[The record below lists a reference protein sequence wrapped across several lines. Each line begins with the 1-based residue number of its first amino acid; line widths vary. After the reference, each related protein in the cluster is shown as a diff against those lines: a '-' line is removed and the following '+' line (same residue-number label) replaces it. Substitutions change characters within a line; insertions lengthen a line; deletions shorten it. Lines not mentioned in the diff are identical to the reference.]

1 MIPIDLYWT
10 INHLADIFM
19 IEQSNWWKL
28 WRCFSDHWIQQASLS
43 AILLQRPWPL
53 TPTNNNLPKA
63 AIPADLDFSYII
75 YKIIYSKYWHWQ
87 LWLFIN
93 KQVSTISYHC
103 HLMWS
108 AWLFLYYLCHYGSNL
123 ISMELDNGWNHS
135 PHEQIQKSIYT
146 AIQITI
152 VFCHFTNPFSSFDK

>member
-43 AILLQRPWPL
+43 AILLQWPWPL

-63 AIPADLDFSYII
+63 AIPADLDFS
-75 YKIIYSKYWHWQ
+75 
-87 LWLFIN
+87 
-93 KQVSTISYHC
+93 
-103 HLMWS
+103 
-108 AWLFLYYLCHYGSNL
+108 LYYLQNDLQQIFGTDSYDYSSISKYLQFRIIVTWCDQHGYFYTTYVIMGAIWYQWSL
-123 ISMELDNGWNHS
+123 IMDEITHPMNRYKN
-135 PHEQIQKSIYT
+135 QYIQQYRL
-146 AIQITI
+146 Q
-152 VFCHFTNPFSSFDK
+152 